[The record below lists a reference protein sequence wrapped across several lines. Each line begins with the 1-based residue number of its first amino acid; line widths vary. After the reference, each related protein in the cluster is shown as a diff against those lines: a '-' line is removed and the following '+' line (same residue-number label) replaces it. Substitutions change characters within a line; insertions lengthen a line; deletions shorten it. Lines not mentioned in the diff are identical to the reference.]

1 MFFAITFAF
10 TWAFWIPAIVLDL
23 AFDNLL
29 GLVLL
34 LLGLL
39 GPGITGVVL
48 MPDGGQDS

>member
-10 TWAFWIPAIVLDL
+10 TWAFWISAIVLDL